1 MDILYNFLKFDLIN
15 VDTYSIK
22 VYKLL
27 ILLGIFFIAK
37 GILWFIKKIL
47 KSRHSVQ
54 SLDEGNAYAIF
65 QIIRYILWTIA
76 IILGLE
82 TLGVKITIL
91 LAGSAALLVGV
102 GLGLQEL
109 FKDIISGIIILTEGT
124 VKVNDIIESD
134 GDIINVQSIGLRTLK
149 GLTRD
154 DIVIVI
160 PNSQIITNKVINWSH
175 QSKRTRFK
183 INVGVAYGS
192 NVDLVTKALTESVL
206 EHPEIDDGDRQNI
219 EVRFLDFGNSSLDFQ
234 VLFFS
239 KDVFKIEKIK
249 GEIRR
254 TINQKFIEFGIT
266 IPFPQMDV
274 HMKQ

>member
-1 MDILYNFLKFDLIN
+1 MDSLYNFLKADLISIE
-15 VDTYSIK
+15 DYSIK
-22 VYKLL
+22 VYKL
-27 ILLGIFFIAK
+27 IALLAIFFTSK
-37 GILWFIKKIL
+37 GVLWSIRKII
-47 KSRHSVQ
+47 KSRHSIQ

-65 QIIRYILWTIA
+65 QIIRYVIWTIA
-76 IILGLE
+76 IIVGLE
-82 TLGVKITIL
+82 TLGIKITIL

-102 GLGLQEL
+102 GLGLQEV

-134 GDIINVQSIGLRTLK
+134 GDIIKVQSIGLRTLK

-154 DIVIVI
+154 DIVVVI

-192 NVDLVTKALTESVL
+192 DIDKVTQALTESVL
-206 EHPEIDDGDRQNI
+206 LHPEIDDNDKQNI
-219 EVRFLDFGNSSLDFQ
+219 EVRFLNFGNFSLDFQ

-239 KDVFKIEKIK
+239 RDVFRIEKIK

-254 TINQKFIEFGIT
+254 TINQKFIEYGIS